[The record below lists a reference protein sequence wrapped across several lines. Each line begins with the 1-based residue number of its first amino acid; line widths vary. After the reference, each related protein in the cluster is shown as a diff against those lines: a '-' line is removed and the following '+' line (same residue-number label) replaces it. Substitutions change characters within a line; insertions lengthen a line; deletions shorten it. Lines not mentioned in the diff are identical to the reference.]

1 MPDLTECAAN
11 IRALEKMVEQ
21 QFARIA
27 PPKPREVDVEALPD
41 ELGPEPENR
50 EAVTSL
56 AHHLAAAAVIC
67 GVFLPVC

>member
-1 MPDLTECAAN
+1 MPTLREMAEDAALKN
-11 IRALEKMVEQ
+11 LVGEM
-21 QFARIA
+21 FARIA
-27 PPKPREVDVEALPD
+27 PPKPRAVDVEALPD

-56 AHHLAAAAVIC
+56 AQHLAAAAVIC